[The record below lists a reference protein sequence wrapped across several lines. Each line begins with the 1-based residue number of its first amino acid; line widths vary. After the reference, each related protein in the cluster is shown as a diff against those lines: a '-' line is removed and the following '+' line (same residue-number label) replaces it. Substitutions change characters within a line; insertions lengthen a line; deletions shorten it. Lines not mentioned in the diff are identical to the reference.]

1 MKMFVLKLISL
12 LVLLVG
18 GLILAACFDVPEA
31 KDVLKSTHA
40 CLVKNV
46 AAPGE
51 GGQAGAGQWASGAV
65 LLLVGLYGF
74 LPRLP
79 KRDKRRTVAYSLEHG
94 DVVVALD
101 PAQATLNEVIRA
113 LPEVKKICIKITA
126 AEDRR
131 KVKIESEAVLNTQI
145 GAPAQESRDLINQC
159 ILDTATDML
168 GLEVLGP
175 INLKVKGAEVDVRA
189 ASESLRE
196 KHLSEIQAKQTA
208 AAAVAAPAVVPAVV
222 PPSEA
227 VSAIPEEEPVPEAD
241 LTTAPET
248 APEADMPEVDLSSL
262 LEDDTEKTDASLNTG
277 FVPEALP
284 EEEGLPE
291 GVTDE
296 EDVVMADEGGNE
308 EAAEEDSAAEEDEDK
323 KEDDEPLTF

>member
-31 KDVLKSTHA
+31 KEALQCTHA

-51 GGQAGAGQWASGAV
+51 GGQAGAGQWAAGAV

-145 GAPAQESRDLINQC
+145 GATAQESRDLINQC

-175 INLKVKGAEVDVRA
+175 INLKVKGAEIDVRA

-196 KHLSEIQAKQTA
+196 KHLSEIQAKQA
-208 AAAVAAPAVVPAVV
+208 AATAAAPAVIPAVV
-222 PPSEA
+222 PPSE
-227 VSAIPEEEPVPEAD
+227 VIPAIPEEDPVPEAD
-241 LTTAPET
+241 LTTTPET
-248 APEADMPEVDLSSL
+248 APESDIPEVDLSSI

-277 FVPEALP
+277 FVPEAHP
-284 EEEGLPE
+284 EEEVFPAGDMDE
-291 GVTDE
+291 DDGVIGDE
-296 EDVVMADEGGNE
+296 VELED
-308 EAAEEDSAAEEDEDK
+308 AAEEDSGVEEDEDK
-323 KEDDEPLTF
+323 KEDDDPITF